1 MAVAAAV
8 PGSASPAD
16 AKRQLPEKPLGR
28 PVLHLRAPAYRR
40 PGPGLELRSPLN
52 AISPLNTSDLRSP
65 RSPLK
70 QMRLDFADF
79 EVGSPIDPVDLSN
92 PDQAVMSPAS
102 ATTKRSPFSALKGP
116 LRNGD
121 IDEVAEDV
129 SKSRFPSAP
138 LSDTLSKSCNVG
150 EFATTGNL
158 PTPPLDQTTEQV
170 AHKIL
175 DVLEVFGRH
184 IIPEGEENHEWLGR
198 TMFHPRVEEY
208 VKKGESVKMIIPAF
222 PWKSINRTDKVTGA
236 LPDLGEELALARLND
251 LCVEIGKVYPHG
263 AEVHIATDGLVFNDV
278 VGISDDETWEYG
290 ATLMDMAA
298 QKGYA
303 GIKLLRVMDFLGL
316 TKQDEPLTKERY
328 MELVDES
335 RATLEAQFGDP
346 DKDVRAMIDTDND
359 TLMTYRG
366 FIRFLETDLR
376 NSPVAAHAKSGHK
389 YRKVVKEIAMKM
401 MMRAESFTKII
412 LATCPDHVRL
422 SIHPSSGAVKL
433 SMPLLVEKHNPDG
446 FPRTPW
452 HSSIAVSL
460 DGSYRS
466 LHAKDV
472 RDTHDLVIKDG
483 RPWCFREKSELF
495 DLGENVEIEHLY
507 PTGIEVRPRE
517 DCEEDVKLD
526 EAVRE
531 KLTRLAKL
539 QPVRVVGF
547 ENAPE
552 FVVEGQS

>member
-1 MAVAAAV
+1 MAISAADPV
-8 PGSASPAD
+8 PVSPTD
-16 AKRQLPEKPLGR
+16 AKKPASSTGKLMAR
-28 PVLHLRAPAYRR
+28 PVLQLRAPTYRR
-40 PGPGLELRSPLN
+40 PSLGSELRSPLSS
-52 AISPLNTSDLRSP
+52 ISPLSVSDLRSP
-65 RSPLK
+65 LSPLR
-70 QMRLDFADF
+70 QMRVEFSDL
-79 EVGSPIDPVDLSN
+79 EIGSPIDPVDLQ
-92 PDQAVMSPAS
+92 PPEQTLRSPVS
-102 ATTKRSPFSALKGP
+102 ATKSPFSAFHSP
-116 LRNGD
+116 LRNASIDAVIDDVVEGD
-121 IDEVAEDV
+121 
-129 SKSRFPSAP
+129 AP
-138 LSDTLSKSCNVG
+138 TIT
-150 EFATTGNL
+150 ETL
-158 PTPPLDQTTEQV
+158 PTPPLEQSSEQV

-175 DVLEVFGRH
+175 DVLQAFGRH
-184 IIPEGEENHEWLGR
+184 IIPEGQENHEWLGR
-198 TMFHPRVEEY
+198 KMFHGRVEEY

-222 PWKSINRTDKVTGA
+222 PWKSINRTDKVY
-236 LPDLGEELALARLND
+236 N
-251 LCVEIGKVYPHG
+251 HG

-298 QKGYA
+298 QKGYD

-316 TKQDEPLTKERY
+316 TNENEPLTKEKY

-335 RATLEAQFGDP
+335 RKTLEAQFGDP
-346 DKDVRAMIDTDND
+346 DKDVRALMETDND

-376 NSPVAAHAKSGHK
+376 NSPVAAHATSGHK
-389 YRKVVKEIAMKM
+389 YRKVVKEVAMKM

-412 LATCPDHVRL
+412 LATCPDH
-422 SIHPSSGAVKL
+422 L

-460 DGSYRS
+460 DGGYRS

-472 RDTHDLVIKDG
+472 RDTHDLVMRDG

-495 DLGENVEIEHLY
+495 DLGEDVEIEHLY

-517 DCEEDVKLD
+517 ETNGEVKLN
-526 EAVRE
+526 EAARE
-531 KLTRLAKL
+531 KLVKLAQL
-539 QPVRVVGF
+539 QPVTVVGF

-552 FVVEGQS
+552 FVVAGQE

>member
-1 MAVAAAV
+1 MAIAAAV
-8 PGSASPAD
+8 PASAPQAD
-16 AKRQLPEKPLGR
+16 VKRQIPEKPLGR
-28 PVLHLRAPAYRR
+28 PVLRLRAPAYR
-40 PGPGLELRSPLN
+40 GSSLGSELKSPLSTISPLN
-52 AISPLNTSDLRSP
+52 ASDLRSP
-65 RSPLK
+65 LSPLR

-79 EVGSPIDPVDLSN
+79 EVGSPIDPVDLSG
-92 PDQAVMSPAS
+92 PDQVVMSPAS
-102 ATTKRSPFSALKGP
+102 ATTTRSPFSALKGP
-116 LRNGD
+116 LRNGNVV
-121 IDEVAEDV
+121 EVVD
-129 SKSRFPSAP
+129 
-138 LSDTLSKSCNVG
+138 NVFKG

-158 PTPPLDQTTEQV
+158 PTPPLDETPEQV

-175 DVLEVFGRH
+175 DILEVFGRH
-184 IIPEGEENHEWLGR
+184 IIPEGQENHEWLGR
-198 TMFHPRVEEY
+198 KMFHPRVEEY
-208 VKKGESVKMIIPAF
+208 VKKSESVKMIIPAF

-236 LPDLGEELALARLND
+236 LPDFGEELALARLND
-251 LCVEIGKVYPHG
+251 LCVEIGKVYTQG
-263 AEVHIATDGLVFNDV
+263 AEVHIATDGLVFNAWLLILVIDV

-298 QKGYA
+298 KKGYT

-316 TKQDEPLTKERY
+316 TKEDKPLTKERY

-376 NSPVAAHAKSGHK
+376 NSPVAAHATSGHK
-389 YRKVVKEIAMKM
+389 YRKIVKEVAMKM

-460 DGSYRS
+460 DGGYRS

-472 RDTHDLVIKDG
+472 RDTHDLVMKDG

-495 DLGENVEIEHLY
+495 DLGEDVEIEHLY

-517 DCEEDVKLD
+517 NHEGDLKLD
-526 EAVRE
+526 VAVRE
-531 KLTRLAKL
+531 KLVRLARL
-539 QPVRVVGF
+539 QPVRVIGF

-552 FVVEGQS
+552 FVVEGQN

>member
-1 MAVAAAV
+1 MAIAAAV
-8 PGSASPAD
+8 PDSTSPAD
-16 AKRQLPEKPLGR
+16 VKGQLPGKAVGR
-28 PVLHLRAPAYRR
+28 PVLRVRAPTWKH
-40 PGPGLELRSPLN
+40 PSLGWELKSPLS
-52 AISPLNTSDLRSP
+52 AISPLNASDLRSP
-65 RSPLK
+65 LSPLR
-70 QMRLDFADF
+70 QMRLEFADF
-79 EVGSPIDPVDLSN
+79 EVGSPIDPIDLSE
-92 PDQAVMSPAS
+92 PGQVVMSPVS
-102 ATTKRSPFSALKGP
+102 STSPQSPFSALKSP
-116 LRNGD
+116 LRDGK
-121 IDEVAEDV
+121 IDVVMDNV
-129 SKSRFPSAP
+129 SKS
-138 LSDTLSKSCNVG
+138 

-170 AHKIL
+170 AHKVL
-175 DVLEVFGRH
+175 DILEVFGRH
-184 IIPEGEENHEWLGR
+184 IIPEGQENHEWLGR

-251 LCVEIGKVYPHG
+251 LCVEIGKVYTHG

-298 QKGYA
+298 QKGYT

-316 TKQDEPLTKERY
+316 TKEDEPLTKEKY
-328 MELVDES
+328 MELVEES

-376 NSPVAAHAKSGHK
+376 NSPIAAHAKSGHK
-389 YRKVVKEIAMKM
+389 YRKIVKEVAMKM

-460 DGSYRS
+460 DGGYRS

-472 RDTHDLVIKDG
+472 RDTHDLVMKDG

-495 DLGENVEIEHLY
+495 DLGEDVEIEHLY
-507 PTGIEVRPRE
+507 PTGIEVRPRDE
-517 DCEEDVKLD
+517 HEEDVRLD
-526 EAVRE
+526 EAARE
-531 KLTRLAKL
+531 KLVRLARL

-552 FVVEGQS
+552 FVVEGQN

>member
-1 MAVAAAV
+1 MAIAAAV
-8 PGSASPAD
+8 PGPVSPTD
-16 AKRQLPEKPLGR
+16 AKRQLPGKPVAR
-28 PVLHLRAPAYRR
+28 PVLQLRAPTWRR
-40 PGPGLELRSPLN
+40 PSLGSELKSPLS
-52 AISPLNTSDLRSP
+52 AISPLNASDLRSP
-65 RSPLK
+65 LSPLR
-70 QMRLDFADF
+70 QMRLEFADF
-79 EVGSPIDPVDLSN
+79 EIGSPIDPVDLAG
-92 PDQAVMSPAS
+92 PDQVVMSPISAS
-102 ATTKRSPFSALKGP
+102 TTTKSPFSAFKSP
-116 LRNGD
+116 LRNES
-121 IDEVAEDV
+121 IDAVIDDV
-129 SKSRFPSAP
+129 SKE
-138 LSDTLSKSCNVG
+138 T
-150 EFATTGNL
+150 L
-158 PTPPLDQTTEQV
+158 PTPPLDQSTEQV

-175 DVLEVFGRH
+175 DVLQVFGRH
-184 IIPEGEENHEWLGR
+184 IIPEGQENHEWLGR
-198 TMFHPRVEEY
+198 KMFHPRVEEY

-222 PWKSINRTDKVTGA
+222 PWKSINRTDKVTGV
-236 LPDLGEELALARLND
+236 LPDLGEDLALARLND
-251 LCVEIGKVYPHG
+251 LCVEIGKVYTHG

-298 QKGYA
+298 QKGYD

-316 TKQDEPLTKERY
+316 TKEDEPLTREKY

-335 RATLEAQFGDP
+335 RQTLEAQFGDP

-389 YRKVVKEIAMKM
+389 YRKVVKEVAMKM

-460 DGSYRS
+460 DGGYRS

-472 RDTHDLVIKDG
+472 RDTHDLVMRDG

-495 DLGENVEIEHLY
+495 DLGEDVEIEHLY

-517 DCEEDVKLD
+517 DQEEDVKLD
-526 EAVRE
+526 EATRQ
-531 KLTRLAKL
+531 KLVKLAKL
-539 QPVRVVGF
+539 QPVRIVGF

-552 FVVEGQS
+552 FVVEGQQ

>member
-1 MAVAAAV
+1 MAISAADPV
-8 PGSASPAD
+8 PVSPTD
-16 AKRQLPEKPLGR
+16 AKKPAASTGKLMAR
-28 PVLHLRAPAYRR
+28 PVLQLRAPTYRR
-40 PGPGLELRSPLN
+40 PSLGSELKSPLSS
-52 AISPLNTSDLRSP
+52 ISPLSVSDLRSP
-65 RSPLK
+65 LSPLR
-70 QMRLDFADF
+70 QMRVEFSDL
-79 EVGSPIDPVDLSN
+79 EIGSPIDPVDLQ
-92 PDQAVMSPAS
+92 PPEQTLRSPVS
-102 ATTKRSPFSALKGP
+102 ATKSPFSAFHSP
-116 LRNGD
+116 LRNASIDAVIDDVVEGD
-121 IDEVAEDV
+121 
-129 SKSRFPSAP
+129 AP
-138 LSDTLSKSCNVG
+138 TIT
-150 EFATTGNL
+150 ETL
-158 PTPPLDQTTEQV
+158 PTPPLEQSSEQV

-175 DVLEVFGRH
+175 DVLQAFGRH
-184 IIPEGEENHEWLGR
+184 IIPEGQENHEWLGR
-198 TMFHPRVEEY
+198 KMFHGRVEEY

-222 PWKSINRTDKVTGA
+222 PWKSINRTDKVTGV
-236 LPDLGEELALARLND
+236 LPDLGEDLALARLND
-251 LCVEIGKVYPHG
+251 LCVEIGKVYTHG

-298 QKGYA
+298 QKGYD

-316 TKQDEPLTKERY
+316 TNENEPLTKEKY

-335 RATLEAQFGDP
+335 RKTLEAQFGDP
-346 DKDVRAMIDTDND
+346 DKDVRALMETDND

-376 NSPVAAHAKSGHK
+376 NSPVAAHATSGHK
-389 YRKVVKEIAMKM
+389 YRKVVKEVAMKM

-460 DGSYRS
+460 DGGYRS

-472 RDTHDLVIKDG
+472 RDTHDLVMRDG

-495 DLGENVEIEHLY
+495 ELGEDVEIEHLY

-517 DCEEDVKLD
+517 EKNGEVKLN
-526 EAVRE
+526 EAARE
-531 KLTRLAKL
+531 KLVKLAQL
-539 QPVRVVGF
+539 QPVTVVGF

-552 FVVEGQS
+552 FVLAGQE

>member
-1 MAVAAAV
+1 MAISAAA
-8 PGSASPAD
+8 PAPVSSTG
-16 AKRQLPEKPLGR
+16 AKRQLPGAPVGR
-28 PVLHLRAPAYRR
+28 PVLQLRAPTYRR
-40 PGPGLELRSPLN
+40 PSLGSELKSPLS
-52 AISPLNTSDLRSP
+52 AISPLNASVLRSP
-65 RSPLK
+65 LSPLR
-70 QMRLDFADF
+70 QMRIEFSDL
-79 EVGSPIDPVDLSN
+79 EIGSPIDPVELTS
-92 PDQAVMSPAS
+92 PDQVILSPAS
-102 ATTKRSPFSALKGP
+102 AAKSPFSAFKSP
-116 LRNGD
+116 LRNVS
-121 IDEVAEDV
+121 IDAIVDDQPTITE
-129 SKSRFPSAP
+129 
-138 LSDTLSKSCNVG
+138 T
-150 EFATTGNL
+150 L
-158 PTPPLDQTTEQV
+158 PTPPIEQSTEQV

-175 DVLEVFGRH
+175 DVLQAFGRH
-184 IIPEGEENHEWLGR
+184 IVPEGQENHEWLGR
-198 TMFHPRVEEY
+198 KMFHGRVEEY

-222 PWKSINRTDKVTGA
+222 PWKSINRTDKVTGV
-236 LPDLGEELALARLND
+236 LPDLGEDLALARLND
-251 LCVEIGKVYPHG
+251 LCVEIGKVYTHG

-298 QKGYA
+298 QKGYD

-316 TKQDEPLTKERY
+316 TKEDEPLTREKY

-335 RATLEAQFGDP
+335 RKTLEAQFGDP
-346 DKDVRAMIDTDND
+346 DKDVRALMETDND

-376 NSPVAAHAKSGHK
+376 NSPVAAHATSGHK
-389 YRKVVKEIAMKM
+389 YRKVVKEVAMKM

-460 DGSYRS
+460 DGGYRS

-472 RDTHDLVIKDG
+472 RDTHDLVMRGG

-495 DLGENVEIEHLY
+495 DLGDDVEIEHLY

-517 DCEEDVKLD
+517 DRGEDVKLD
-526 EAVRE
+526 EAARE
-531 KLTRLAKL
+531 KLVRLARL

-552 FVVEGQS
+552 FVVEGQE

>member
-1 MAVAAAV
+1 MAIAATV
-8 PGSASPAD
+8 PSSTSPAD
-16 AKRQLPEKPLGR
+16 VKGQLPRKPLGR
-28 PVLHLRAPAYRR
+28 PVLQLRAPSSRHLSI
-40 PGPGLELRSPLN
+40 GSELKSPIS
-52 AISPLNTSDLRSP
+52 AISPLNASDLRSP
-65 RSPLK
+65 LSPLR

-79 EVGSPIDPVDLSN
+79 EVGSPVDPVDLSGT
-92 PDQAVMSPAS
+92 DQVLMSPAS
-102 ATTKRSPFSALKGP
+102 STNTRSPFSAFKDP
-116 LRNGD
+116 LRNSGLNEVTGN
-121 IDEVAEDV
+121 ISKDE
-129 SKSRFPSAP
+129 
-138 LSDTLSKSCNVG
+138 C
-150 EFATTGNL
+150 ATTGNL
-158 PTPPLDQTTEQV
+158 PTPPIDQTTEQV
-170 AHKIL
+170 AHKVL

-184 IIPEGEENHEWLGR
+184 IIPEGQENHEWLGR
-198 TMFHPRVEEY
+198 KMFHPRVEEY
-208 VKKGESVKMIIPAF
+208 IKKNESVKMIIPAF

-251 LCVEIGKVYPHG
+251 LCVEIGKVYTHG

-290 ATLMDMAA
+290 AALMDMAA
-298 QKGYA
+298 QKGYT

-316 TKQDEPLTKERY
+316 TKEDEPLTKEKY
-328 MELVDES
+328 MELVAES

-389 YRKVVKEIAMKM
+389 YRKIVKEVAMKM

-433 SMPLLVEKHNPDG
+433 SMPLLEEKHNPDG

-460 DGSYRS
+460 DGGYRS

-472 RDTHDLVIKDG
+472 RDTHDLVMKDG

-495 DLGENVEIEHLY
+495 DLGKDVEIEHLY
-507 PTGIEVRPRE
+507 PTGIKVRPRTHH
-517 DCEEDVKLD
+517 EEDVKLD
-526 EAVRE
+526 EAARE
-531 KLTRLAKL
+531 KLVKLAKL
-539 QPVRVVGF
+539 QPVKVVGF
-547 ENAPE
+547 ESAPE
-552 FVVEGQS
+552 FIVEGQD

>member
-1 MAVAAAV
+1 MAIAAAAPALV
-8 PGSASPAD
+8 SPTD
-16 AKRQLPEKPLGR
+16 AKRQLPGKPLGR
-28 PVLHLRAPAYRR
+28 PVLQLRAPTYRR
-40 PGPGLELRSPLN
+40 PSLGSELRSPLS
-52 AISPLNTSDLRSP
+52 AISPLNASDLRSP
-65 RSPLK
+65 LSPLR
-70 QMRLDFADF
+70 QMRLEFADL
-79 EVGSPIDPVDLSN
+79 EVGSPIDPVDLTG
-92 PDQAVMSPAS
+92 PDLVVVSPVS
-102 ATTKRSPFSALKGP
+102 ATKSPFSAFKSP
-116 LRNGD
+116 LRNES
-121 IDEVAEDV
+121 IDAIMDDV
-129 SKSRFPSAP
+129 SKDQPVI
-138 LSDTLSKSCNVG
+138 T
-150 EFATTGNL
+150 ETL
-158 PTPPLDQTTEQV
+158 PTPPLEQSTEQV

-175 DVLEVFGRH
+175 DVLQVFGRH
-184 IIPEGEENHEWLGR
+184 IIPEGQENHEWLGR
-198 TMFHPRVEEY
+198 KMFHPRVEEY

-222 PWKSINRTDKVTGA
+222 PWKSINRTDKVTGV
-236 LPDLGEELALARLND
+236 LPDLGEDLALARLND
-251 LCVEIGKVYPHG
+251 LCVEIGKVYTHG

-298 QKGYA
+298 QKGYD

-316 TKQDEPLTKERY
+316 TKEDEPLTKEKY

-335 RATLEAQFGDP
+335 RKTLEAQFGDP

-376 NSPVAAHAKSGHK
+376 NSPVAEHAKSGHK
-389 YRKVVKEIAMKM
+389 YRKVVKEVAMKM

-460 DGSYRS
+460 DGGYRS

-472 RDTHDLVIKDG
+472 RDTHDLVMKDG
-483 RPWCFREKSELF
+483 RPWCFRERSELF
-495 DLGENVEIEHLY
+495 DLGDDIEIEHLY

-517 DCEEDVKLD
+517 VQEQDVKLD
-526 EAVRE
+526 EAVRG
-531 KLTRLAKL
+531 KLVRLAKL

-552 FVVEGQS
+552 FVVEGQE

>member
-1 MAVAAAV
+1 MAIAAAA
-8 PGSASPAD
+8 PASAPPAD
-16 AKRQLPEKPLGR
+16 VKRQLPEKPMGR
-28 PVLHLRAPAYRR
+28 PVLQLRAPAYRGSSLGSELKS
-40 PGPGLELRSPLN
+40 PLSTISPLNASGLRSPL
-52 AISPLNTSDLRSP
+52 SPLR
-65 RSPLK
+65 

-79 EVGSPIDPVDLSN
+79 EVGSPIDPVDLSG
-92 PDQAVMSPAS
+92 PDQVVMSPAS
-102 ATTKRSPFSALKGP
+102 ATTTRSPFSALKGP
-116 LRNGD
+116 LRNGNVV
-121 IDEVAEDV
+121 EVVDNV
-129 SKSRFPSAP
+129 SK
-138 LSDTLSKSCNVG
+138 G

-158 PTPPLDQTTEQV
+158 PTPPLDEAPEQV

-175 DVLEVFGRH
+175 DILEVFGRH
-184 IIPEGEENHEWLGR
+184 IILEGQENHEWLGR
-198 TMFHPRVEEY
+198 KMFHPRVEEY
-208 VKKGESVKMIIPAF
+208 VKKSESVKMIIPAF

-236 LPDLGEELALARLND
+236 LPDFGEELALARLND
-251 LCVEIGKVYPHG
+251 LCVEIGKVYTQG

-298 QKGYA
+298 KKGYT

-316 TKQDEPLTKERY
+316 TKEDEPLTKERY

-376 NSPVAAHAKSGHK
+376 NSPVAAHATSGHK
-389 YRKVVKEIAMKM
+389 YRKIVKEVAMKM

-460 DGSYRS
+460 DGGYRS

-472 RDTHDLVIKDG
+472 RDTHDLVMKDG

-495 DLGENVEIEHLY
+495 DLGEDVEIEHLY

-517 DCEEDVKLD
+517 NHEGDVKLD
-526 EAVRE
+526 VAVRE
-531 KLTRLAKL
+531 KLVRLARL
-539 QPVRVVGF
+539 QPVRVIGF
-547 ENAPE
+547 ENAFE
-552 FVVEGQS
+552 FAVEGQN

>member
-1 MAVAAAV
+1 MAIAAAV
-8 PGSASPAD
+8 PGPVSPTD
-16 AKRQLPEKPLGR
+16 AKRQLPEKPMGR
-28 PVLHLRAPAYRR
+28 PVLQLRAPTYRR
-40 PGPGLELRSPLN
+40 PSLGSELRSPLS
-52 AISPLNTSDLRSP
+52 AISPLNASDLRSP
-65 RSPLK
+65 LSPLR
-70 QMRLDFADF
+70 QMRLEFADL
-79 EVGSPIDPVDLSN
+79 EVGSPIDPVDLTG
-92 PDQAVMSPAS
+92 PDQVVMSPVSAS
-102 ATTKRSPFSALKGP
+102 TKSPFSAFKSP
-116 LRNGD
+116 LRNES
-121 IDEVAEDV
+121 IDAVMDDV
-129 SKSRFPSAP
+129 SKDQPAI
-138 LSDTLSKSCNVG
+138 T
-150 EFATTGNL
+150 ETL
-158 PTPPLDQTTEQV
+158 PTPPLDQSTEQV

-175 DVLEVFGRH
+175 DVLQVFGRH
-184 IIPEGEENHEWLGR
+184 IIPEGQENHEWLGR
-198 TMFHPRVEEY
+198 KMFHPRVEEY

-222 PWKSINRTDKVTGA
+222 PWKSINRTDKVTGV

-251 LCVEIGKVYPHG
+251 LCVEIGKVYTHG

-298 QKGYA
+298 QKGYD

-316 TKQDEPLTKERY
+316 TKEDEPLTKEKY

-335 RATLEAQFGDP
+335 RQTLEAQFGDP

-389 YRKVVKEIAMKM
+389 YRKVVKEVAMKM

-460 DGSYRS
+460 DGGYRS

-472 RDTHDLVIKDG
+472 RDTHDLVMKDG

-495 DLGENVEIEHLY
+495 DLGEDVEIEHLY

-517 DCEEDVKLD
+517 DQEEDVKLD
-526 EAVRE
+526 EAARE
-531 KLTRLAKL
+531 KLVKLAKL

-552 FVVEGQS
+552 FVVEGQQ

>member
-1 MAVAAAV
+1 MAIAATV
-8 PGSASPAD
+8 PGPASPAD
-16 AKRQLPEKPLGR
+16 AKGQLPVKPLGR
-28 PVLHLRAPAYRR
+28 PVLQLSAPSYRR
-40 PGPGLELRSPLN
+40 PSLGSELRSPLS
-52 AISPLNTSDLRSP
+52 AISPLNASVLRSP
-65 RSPLK
+65 LSPLRK
-70 QMRLDFADF
+70 MRLDFADF
-79 EVGSPIDPVDLSN
+79 EVGSPIDPVDLSGN
-92 PDQAVMSPAS
+92 DQVVMSPAS
-102 ATTKRSPFSALKGP
+102 STNTRSPFSALKGP
-116 LRNGD
+116 LRNGSL
-121 IDEVAEDV
+121 DEVIAST
-129 SKSRFPSAP
+129 SK
-138 LSDTLSKSCNVG
+138 G
-150 EFATTGNL
+150 ELVTTGNL
-158 PTPPLDQTTEQV
+158 PTPPVDQTTEQV

-184 IIPEGEENHEWLGR
+184 IIPEGHENHEWLGR
-198 TMFHPRVEEY
+198 KIFHPRVEEY
-208 VKKGESVKMIIPAF
+208 VKKKESVKMIIPAF

-251 LCVEIGKVYPHG
+251 LCVEIGKVYTHG
-263 AEVHIATDGLVFNDV
+263 AEVHIATDGLVFNAWLLILESDV

-298 QKGYA
+298 QKGYT

-316 TKQDEPLTKERY
+316 TKEDEPLTKETY
-328 MELVDES
+328 MELVAES

-389 YRKVVKEIAMKM
+389 YRKVVKEVAMKM

-433 SMPLLVEKHNPDG
+433 SMPLLEEKHNPDG

-452 HSSIAVSL
+452 DSSIAVSL
-460 DGSYRS
+460 DGGYRS

-472 RDTHDLVIKDG
+472 RDTHDLVMKDG

-495 DLGENVEIEHLY
+495 DLGKDVEIEHLY
-507 PTGIEVRPRE
+507 PTGIEVRPRA
-517 DCEEDVKLD
+517 DHEEDVKLD
-526 EAVRE
+526 EAARE
-531 KLTRLAKL
+531 KLVKLAKL
-539 QPVRVVGF
+539 QPVNIVGF
-547 ENAPE
+547 ENAPK
-552 FVVEGQS
+552 FIVEGQN